1 MGSLQFTEQD
11 LRQFEEGPRWYRLQ
25 HVKTGE
31 ILLVMKRVGG
41 VDEELEWS
49 HLDEASRP
57 LHLVGESKFPRI
69 KHRCTSCII
78 LLSINYNFSIS
89 CSSSG
94 GQHQR

>member
-1 MGSLQFTEQD
+1 MGSLQFTETE
-11 LRQFEEGPRWYRLQ
+11 LRQFEEGPKWCRLQ

-57 LHLVGESKFPRI
+57 LHLVGESKSATT
-69 KHRCTSCII
+69 CTYVYPEN
-78 LLSINYNFSIS
+78 LVGFQF
-89 CSSSG
+89 G
-94 GQHQR
+94 